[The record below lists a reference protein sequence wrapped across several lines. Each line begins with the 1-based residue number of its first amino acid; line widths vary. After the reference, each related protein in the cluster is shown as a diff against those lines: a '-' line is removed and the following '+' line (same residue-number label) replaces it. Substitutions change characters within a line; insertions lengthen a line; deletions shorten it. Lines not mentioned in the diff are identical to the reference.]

1 MADMDV
7 FNSDAFNTFELTTAI
22 EEMDFVPQ
30 YLGSLDIFESVPTYS
45 RTIGVEKKG
54 NALSLIPTSP
64 LASPPRETKRDPRTI
79 QNLNT
84 VRLAD
89 SFTLYAY
96 EVDGIR
102 AFGTQTE
109 LESVQVEYAGRMSK
123 VRTNMDLT
131 HEFHRMGALQGKL
144 LDSDGASVIYDYFAE
159 FGIPEPAEI
168 DFELNLAATNV
179 RQKCHELTRSM
190 ARSSKGAFTA
200 QTQVHAL
207 CGDSYFD
214 QLVGHDNVVK
224 TYENWA
230 SAADLRENLAFQ
242 SFPYGGV
249 LWHNYRGTDDESTIA
264 VPTEKAKF
272 FPVGAQGVFQKAQS
286 PAEFGPWVNTRG
298 EDTYA
303 LNIVDRDREA
313 WSKGEL
319 YSYPLYICARP
330 ETLRNGTAS

>member
-7 FNSDAFNTFELTTAI
+7 FNADAFNTFELTTAI
-22 EEMDFVPQ
+22 EDMDYVPQ
-30 YLGSLDIFESVPTYS
+30 YLGSLNIFEPVPTYS

-54 NALSLIPTSP
+54 QTLSIIQTSP
-64 LASPPRETKRDPRTI
+64 LAAPPRETKRDPR
-79 QNLNT
+79 NLRDFST

-102 AFGTQTE
+102 AFGEQSE

-131 HEFHRMGALQGKL
+131 HEYHRLGALQGKL
-144 LDSDGASVIYDYFAE
+144 LDADGATVIYDYFAE
-159 FGIPEPAEI
+159 MGIAEPAEVN
-168 DFELNLAATNV
+168 FALGTATTKVRTKCQELV
-179 RQKCHELTRSM
+179 RSM
-190 ARSSKGAFTA
+190 ARSAKGAFTA
-200 QTQVHAL
+200 STQVHAL
-207 CGDSYFD
+207 AGDSFFD
-214 QLVGHDNVVK
+214 KLTEHESVVR

-230 SAADLRENLAFQ
+230 AAADLRENLAFQ
-242 SFPYGGV
+242 TFPFGGV
-249 LWHNYRGTDDESTIA
+249 FWHNYRGTDDEATISIA
-264 VPTEKAKF
+264 PDKVKF

-303 LNIVDRDREA
+303 LNVVDRDREA
-313 WSKGEL
+313 WAKGEL
-319 YSYPLYICARP
+319 YSYPLYMCTRP
-330 ETLRNGTAS
+330 ETLRNGKEA